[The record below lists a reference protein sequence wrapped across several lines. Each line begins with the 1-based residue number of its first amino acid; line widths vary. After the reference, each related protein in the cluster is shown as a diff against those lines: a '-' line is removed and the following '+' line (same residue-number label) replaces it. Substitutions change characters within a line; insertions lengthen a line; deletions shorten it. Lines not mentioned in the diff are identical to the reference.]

1 MFIQEE
7 FMLNQNVLGEKVQV
21 VRNKFRRL
29 FQKAKSKERNP
40 ERTEDYEFEPETD
53 RVGTAPRLKG
63 SILSSGTTDAQ
74 NLVWDNEDA
83 SMQDKSYSFDE
94 SSTDADYDTEDDLD
108 FSDDDG
114 NQDGR

>member
-1 MFIQEE
+1 
-7 FMLNQNVLGEKVQV
+7 MLNQNDLVEKVQG
-21 VRNKFRRL
+21 VRNRFRRL
-29 FQKAKSKERNP
+29 FKRAKSKKRNP
-40 ERTEDYEFEPETD
+40 ERTEDYEFEPESD
-53 RVGTAPRLKG
+53 RVGTAPRFKG
-63 SILSSGTTDAQ
+63 AILSNGSSDAQ

-94 SSTDADYDTEDDLD
+94 SSTDANYDKEDDLD